1 MILKLNVAGGRNGNV
16 RKSVLESNTMKLR
29 RHLEVCVSLRFFCD
43 EKVHEEEALEYDKI
57 GIDDG
62 KYTGESFGI
71 R

>member
-16 RKSVLESNTMKLR
+16 RKSVLESNAMKLR

-71 R
+71 